1 MAIEIRIFK
10 AKAGVNW
17 FKAGWE
23 LFKCQPGTF
32 ILMHLFIG
40 VLSLIAL
47 VAPIFQLPAALAM
60 PFVTAGFYRAMLNR
74 QQGKK
79 IAFFDLFNVFSE
91 AGRRLM
97 LFRLGLYHLFGG
109 FILALLTTSLFQGL
123 SEPLNAYLQAVESQN
138 VDLVQLHAQQV
149 IDSIQFSNIIV
160 LIAAYSLYTMC
171 FAYTIPLVYFS
182 ENNSILECIKASLL
196 VFWHNMAALGIFG
209 AISAGLILFAAFLS
223 FIPLLF
229 ILPVLYAGFFVSFQ
243 AMFMSSV
250 IVKSEQSN
258 NEQPQAQNHDR
269 FDA

>member
-1 MAIEIRIFK
+1 MAVEIRIFK
-10 AKAGVNW
+10 AKAGLNW

-40 VLSLIAL
+40 ILSLIAL
-47 VAPIFQLPAALAM
+47 VAPIFQLPAAIAM

-74 QQGKK
+74 QQGKQ
-79 IAFFDLFNVFSE
+79 ISFLDIFSVFSE

-109 FILALLTTSLFQGL
+109 FILALLTTTLFQGL
-123 SEPLNAYLQAVESQN
+123 SEPINAYLKAVESQN

-160 LIAAYSLYTMC
+160 LVAAYSLYTMC
-171 FAYTIPLVYFS
+171 FAFTIPLVYFS
-182 ENNSILECIKASLL
+182 NNNSILECIKASLL
-196 VFWHNMAALGIFG
+196 VFWHNMGALSIFG

-229 ILPVLYAGFFVSFQ
+229 ILPILYAGFFVSFQ
-243 AMFMSSV
+243 AMFMSAV
-250 IVKSEQSN
+250 IVKPEQSN
-258 NEQPQAQNHDR
+258 NAESQTHNHDR